1 MRIFLTF
8 LFITTL
14 SFVSNSQKILSS
26 YPKQIERKVN
36 STITVKCFDVDFTK
50 NNYDFSFS
58 NNNGSDFIVILNK
71 QYLCKDVVKLTVNS
85 SDYFFNS
92 SYDLTI
98 RDKNSNKSHTLNN
111 ALLVS
116 SKGEPELV
124 SIDKKRVKKG
134 SKLTVKYSGLRT
146 HFKSGQASETVV
158 SLNNQASQTIRLV
171 AKSIYVNSET
181 DLDATFEIPTNI
193 ESGVY
198 FPMVENYID
207 NSIGLYNFRDAL
219 YIEDEQNVEIISVKK
234 LNSASNTVKLL
245 VSFNQGFDLKSAS
258 NTTIGVYFNTNFI
271 TASTTI
277 INSNQLQCDIEI
289 PGYVFNGSYSLYF
302 FYNNYEY
309 AVFDNAIIINSNPY
323 PSIINFPI
331 KVNAGNNNNITLYGL
346 NTNFNQASS
355 TLYIDF
361 NQGSSTLV
369 EIEKS
374 PNGSILNFDLYVPK
388 NTPSGFYS
396 SSLYRKDWYFN
407 EFIGEFKNS
416 IEVVNENPPSFLIT
430 DTNAFTTNNSISF
443 KVDKSGDIDIL
454 KEIKEIFVYFEP
466 GIKTPVYLTNINN
479 ETLTLS
485 CYISPNSNS
494 GNYPIYFESTK
505 DGVFISKNKLRVK
518 GNNPFIY
525 EIKPA
530 IVTPGNF
537 YDFTIKMDNILL
549 NEENVK
555 GLLLE
560 FQNECNTQNSIL
572 SYNSESIVA
581 RIFIDNEVLDGDYKV
596 LLTNTNYQ
604 IESQEILNVRRVAQL
619 NNKPINSELKIY
631 PNPSISGEFNIS
643 LDEKTYT
650 GEFQI
655 IDLQGKEVY
664 RHALGNTDKPRDIK
678 PGIYIV
684 TIQTNNRIYNEK
696 IIVE

>member
-26 YPKQIERKVN
+26 YPRQIERKVN
-36 STITVKCFDVDFTK
+36 STITIKCFDVDFTK

-58 NNNGSDFIVILNK
+58 NNSGSDFIVILNI
-71 QYLCKDVVKLTVNS
+71 QHLCKDVVKLTVNS
-85 SDYFFNS
+85 SDYFYNS

-98 RDKNSNKSHTLNN
+98 RDKNSNKSYTLNN

-158 SLNNQASQTIRLV
+158 SLNNQGSQTIRLV

-207 NSIGLYNFRDAL
+207 NSIGLFNYSDAL

-234 LNSASNTVKLL
+234 LSSASNTVKLL
-245 VSFNQGFDLKSAS
+245 VSFNQYFDLKSVS
-258 NTTIGVYFNTNFI
+258 NSTVGVDFNNNFI

-277 INSNQLQCDIEI
+277 VNSNQLQCEI
-289 PGYVFNGSYSLYF
+289 QIPNYVYNGSYPLYF

-309 AVFDNAIIINSNPY
+309 AVFDNAIIINSNPH

-331 KVNAGNNNNITLYGL
+331 KVNAGKNNNITLYGS
-346 NTNFNQASS
+346 NTNFDQASS

-361 NQGSSTLV
+361 NQGSSTIV
-369 EIEKS
+369 EIKKS
-374 PNGSILNFDLYVPK
+374 QNGLTLNFDLYVPK

-396 SSLYRKDWYFN
+396 TSLYRKEWYFN
-407 EFIGEFKNS
+407 ELIGEFKNS
-416 IEVVNENPPSFLIT
+416 IEVVNETPPSFLINDNNT
-430 DTNAFTTNNSISF
+430 FTTNNSISF
-443 KVDKSGDIDIL
+443 KVDKSGEIDVF
-454 KEIKEIFVYFEP
+454 KDIKEIFVYFET
-466 GIKTPVYLTNINN
+466 GIKTPVYVTNVNN

-485 CYISPNSNS
+485 CYIKPNINS
-494 GNYPIYFESTK
+494 GNYSVYFESLK
-505 DGVFISKNKLRVK
+505 DGVFISKNNLRVK

-537 YDFTIKMDNILL
+537 YDFTIKMDNIVL

-560 FQNECNTQNSIL
+560 FQNQCITQNSIL
-572 SYNSESIVA
+572 SYNTESILA
-581 RIFIDNEVLDGDYKV
+581 RIFIDNNVLEGDYKV

-604 IESQEILNVRRVAQL
+604 IASQEILKVSRLAQIS
-619 NNKPINSELKIY
+619 NNLHDSALKIY
-631 PNPSISGEFNIS
+631 PNPCISGNFNIF
-643 LDEKTYT
+643 LDENPYT

-655 IDLQGKEVY
+655 VDLQGKEVY
-664 RHALGNTDKPRDIK
+664 HHALGNTDKPSDIK

-684 TIQTNNRIYNEK
+684 SIQTNNRIYNEK